1 MSRIGGKKVTLLNIV
16 LQSYRPAMSATQS
29 LYSLTMGSQTQSSG
43 IMVKTGVLDCHV
55 GRSSPVK
62 DRDELLISVV
72 KTLGSE
78 ATSTIDDKVLLTMS
92 RLDSCCMG

>member
-16 LQSYRPAMSATQS
+16 LQSYRPAMSAMQS
-29 LYSLTMGSQTQSSG
+29 LYSLTMGSQTQSLG
-43 IMVKTGVLDCHV
+43 ITMVKTGVLNCHV
-55 GRSSPVK
+55 GSSSPVK
-62 DRDELLISVV
+62 DRDELLISAV

-92 RLDSCCMG
+92 